1 MTEVASAPP
10 PAREA
15 FLRDPSLPIAP
26 DAVLPGGAPNTPII
40 PEAAKSQHG
49 WKHFAGMFGG
59 EHIAATEFVIGA
71 AFVAM
76 GVSTRDLL
84 LGLVI
89 GNGMAVL
96 AWALLTAP
104 IAVKTRL
111 SLYAY
116 LEKIAGPGITKLF
129 NLANMVVY
137 GAIAAAMIN
146 VSATAV
152 RFLLDIP
159 VQLQWYPESLAFVAV
174 VIVLGVVVVAVAAF
188 GFDILARFSGAC
200 APWMLAAFVCGGL
213 TLMPALAQSV
223 TGSPHIG
230 ALSELGTIA
239 NGAIWTGRTPDGD
252 PGVGMWAVAG
262 YAFGAIAALNLG
274 LVDMALFRFAKK
286 ASYGYLS
293 SVGMF
298 LGHVIG
304 WLAAGVMGAGAALL
318 AGESLARLDTGDVAH
333 AALGLTGILVVIA
346 AGWTTANASLYR
358 AGLAASN
365 LAPKLSRK
373 AATLGLGVF
382 IVALACFPAV
392 YRAALPILVY
402 SGVVLSPVGAI
413 VMAEHYLFP
422 RMGLTRYWVQHR
434 GLSLSWPAVATWG
447 ATLALAAGLIVSGWV
462 SYYWVFAVDYVFA
475 LVLYTVLAAVAGARE
490 RFPRREARE
499 VAREEALAEFEQ
511 ERAEVEAKTVQTSR
525 LGGILGWLAWAP
537 LLVMVFAAWRVADAD
552 TSTLYETMRG
562 VFGVTALVATGV
574 YFALA
579 ISAQVLTERAALAS
593 RPA

>member
-1 MTEVASAPP
+1 M
-10 PAREA
+10 
-15 FLRDPSLPIAP
+15 RDPSLPIAP
-26 DAVLPGGAPNTPII
+26 DAVLPGGAPATPII
-40 PEAAKSQHG
+40 PEAARKQHG

-129 NLANMVVY
+129 NLANIIVY

-159 VQLQWYPESLAFVAV
+159 VQLQWYPQSLGFVAV
-174 VIVLGVVVVAVAAF
+174 VIGLGAVVVAVAAF
-188 GFDILARFSGAC
+188 GFNILARFSGAC
-200 APWMLAAFVCGGL
+200 APWMLAAFVCGAL

-223 TGSPHIG
+223 TGTPHIG
-230 ALSELGTIA
+230 ALSELGGIA
-239 NGAIWTGRTPDGD
+239 NGAIWTGLNPDGE

-274 LVDMALFRFAKK
+274 LVDMALFRFARK

-304 WLAAGVMGAGAALL
+304 WLAAGVMGAGAALV

-333 AALGLTGILVVIA
+333 AALGITGILVVIV

-365 LAPKLSRK
+365 LAPKLDRRT
-373 AATLGLGVF
+373 ATLALGVF

-402 SGVVLSPVGAI
+402 SGILLSPIGAI

-434 GLSLSWPAVATWG
+434 GLTLSWPAVATWA
-447 ATLALAAGLIVSGWV
+447 ATLVLAAVLILTGWV

-475 LVLYTVLAAVAGARE
+475 LALYPVLAAIAGARE

-499 VAREEALAEFEQ
+499 TARENALAAFEQ
-511 ERAEVEAKTVQTSR
+511 DRAEAGDKPHGPSR
-525 LGGILGWLAWAP
+525 LGALLGWASWLPLA
-537 LLVMVFAAWRVADAD
+537 VMVFAAWRVADAD
-552 TSTLYETMRG
+552 TGPAYDSLKAA
-562 VFGVTALVATGV
+562 FAVTALIATAA
-574 YFALA
+574 YFVLA
-579 ISAQVLTERAALAS
+579 ISAQALTERAAPDGQA
-593 RPA
+593 